1 MNSSAL
7 GLARTAAANG
17 RSNEELRLQHVV
29 HYSDRM
35 DNAVLRASTHLR
47 TKLVAAHPDVDWL
60 GQCDPV
66 APRSAWPGPPPYSH
80 TSEHLLC
87 TSEHFRRSSVHLRR
101 TRAKP
106 SRATQGFGSC
116 DDRCTC
122 AATFRNRFPMMARAA
137 RASVR
142 RSPRTLDLTRR
153 GVGARP
159 VLAGGEQRSA
169 NARPGAHSLCLR
181 CISARRPEC
190 GTSATLTL
198 AALGTWPSRIHGCG
212 VAVACGKRGVLGLI
226 GRGSGRGGDL
236 SQRPSPWAA
245 TGRLERALA
254 RPSRQL
260 PPVAATCTGRIGRPR
275 PAESADRVRSGRH
288 AVGRVGRP
296 RAVQPACARS
306 NRPSPC
312 GRIGLQAAQSASG
325 RCCRAVDAG
334 CVPKAE
340 RARRGCVATTGADPV
355 V

>member
-1 MNSSAL
+1 MCNAVLYPAGASLPVVPAEVAVLIVRALKRDTVHKDGGRNSHPKSVDEQLKHIGLVRIASSRVSCSVEHRAPSALQVAVMLGTVETRLRTCSLLDPLQHYTQPLPRKAMNSSAL
-7 GLARTAAANG
+7 TLARTAAANG
-17 RSNEELRLQHVV
+17 RSNEELRLRHVV

-60 GQCDPV
+60 RQCDPV

-198 AALGTWPSRIHGCG
+198 AALGAWPPASRIRGCG
-212 VAVACGKRGVLGLI
+212 V
-226 GRGSGRGGDL
+226 
-236 SQRPSPWAA
+236 W
-245 TGRLERALA
+245 
-254 RPSRQL
+254 
-260 PPVAATCTGRIGRPR
+260 
-275 PAESADRVRSGRH
+275 
-288 AVGRVGRP
+288 
-296 RAVQPACARS
+296 
-306 NRPSPC
+306 
-312 GRIGLQAAQSASG
+312 
-325 RCCRAVDAG
+325 
-334 CVPKAE
+334 
-340 RARRGCVATTGADPV
+340 
-355 V
+355 